1 MTPPSLLSSE
11 LPWAEAARESRW
23 GGCRAVGKQ
32 KEDGVP
38 PHALRGSGGTSSP
51 PQDLARGCGKL
62 PVRKQCLW
70 TETLWNPDSSQSDH
84 LKEKDLTSSYS
95 HPSPIEPSCF
105 LGCLTSNPKAG
116 PPPLQLHLPH
126 SPLFLYFGHS
136 GPFSSLNIPL

>member
-11 LPWAEAARESRW
+11 LPWAEAACESRW

-32 KEDGVP
+32 KEEGVP

-51 PQDLARGCGKL
+51 SQDLARGCGKL

-84 LKEKDLTSSYS
+84 LKAKES
-95 HPSPIEPSCF
+95 HIKLLPPLPHRALVF
-105 LGCLTSNPKAG
+105 LGVLDIKSKG
-116 PPPLQLHLPH
+116 RSSS
-126 SPLFLYFGHS
+126 SPAAS
-136 GPFSSLNIPL
+136 PSLSPVSLLRP